1 MPIDRREGGNLRQKN
16 RRLGWIIVAL
26 LLVLYLL
33 AIGGV
38 LGLN

>member
-1 MPIDRREGGNLRQKN
+1 MLTDRREGRNLRQKN
-16 RRLGWIIVAL
+16 RRLGWIIVVS